1 MEQAVIIKTD
11 GTKSVV
17 EFEVGDSYA
26 LISQAVGGWIEVVGL
41 IKRQADLWVNEEGKI
56 DGLPQ
61 NPIATSLFMEEY
73 GQTDVIVGNVIIT
86 GGTDENGDTLGL
98 TPEQVD
104 NFINYDREIWK
115 LGF

>member
-17 EFEVGDSYA
+17 EFEVGNSYN

-41 IKRQADLWVNEEGKI
+41 DKRQADLWVNEEGKLK
-56 DGLPQ
+56 GLPQ
-61 NPIATSLFMEEY
+61 NPIATSLFMEEH
-73 GQTDVIVGNVIIT
+73 GRMDVIVGNVIIT

-104 NFINYDREIWK
+104 NFINYDREIWR